1 MTSARKGFSAGTC
14 QWPAVREIRRH
25 HHLSSRAAQE
35 TTHQSVWRVLL
46 AASRKGGRNF
56 TPNARKQAQV
66 GPLLFLPPTQHEA
79 INRGTGGND
88 GVEVGEGS
96 QTMKPAVPRVTR
108 GPDLW
113 IQGGSEQN
121 DSELQMWVPGTPG
134 QAVIRQLQGPREP
147 QSQE

>member
-1 MTSARKGFSAGTC
+1 MASGQGDKET
-14 QWPAVREIRRH
+14 PASE
-25 HHLSSRAAQE
+25 SRAARE
-35 TTHQSVWRVLL
+35 TTHQSVSRVLL

-79 INRGTGGND
+79 RNRGTGGND

-96 QTMKPAVPRVTR
+96 QTMKPAAPRVTR

-113 IQGGSEQN
+113 VQGG
-121 DSELQMWVPGTPG
+121 SELQMWVPGTPG
-134 QAVIRQLQGPREP
+134 QAVTRQLQGPREP
-147 QSQE
+147 QNQE

>member
-1 MTSARKGFSAGTC
+1 MTSARKGFTAGDVPIASGQGDKET
-14 QWPAVREIRRH
+14 PASEFK
-25 HHLSSRAAQE
+25 SSPRDHTSKCLKSPSGSFQKR
-35 TTHQSVWRVLL
+35 W
-46 AASRKGGRNF
+46 RNF

-96 QTMKPAVPRVTR
+96 QTMKPAAPRVTR

-113 IQGGSEQN
+113 VQGGSEQN
-121 DSELQMWVPGTPG
+121 DSELQMWVPGTPA
-134 QAVIRQLQGPREP
+134 QPVTRQLQGPREP